1 MLAQSN
7 SRSSGTTQAAAL
19 ITKFLT
25 PSEVASLYQVSL
37 SWLAKRRM
45 TGDGPPFVKVGRS
58 VRYTEAG
65 ALQWAKSRQRLS
77 TSEQ

>member
-7 SRSSGTTQAAAL
+7 NTGSATTKAAAV
-19 ITKFLT
+19 ITRFLT

-45 TGDGPPFVKVGRS
+45 TGDGPPFVKIGRS
-58 VRYTEAG
+58 VRYPEAG
-65 ALQWAKSRQRLS
+65 LVQWAKSRQRLS
-77 TSEQ
+77 TSEH